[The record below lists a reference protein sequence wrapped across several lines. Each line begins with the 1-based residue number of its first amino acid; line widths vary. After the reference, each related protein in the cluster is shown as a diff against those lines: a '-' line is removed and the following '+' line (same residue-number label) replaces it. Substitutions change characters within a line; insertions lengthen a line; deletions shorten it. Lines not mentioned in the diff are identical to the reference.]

1 MLEIQVRAD
10 YKAKLLRRAVKLL
23 AVLLISFGESPVIP
37 GLQSGLPG
45 YSLLV
50 TPLAQTWSDY
60 LPPQGSA
67 EPCRR

>member
-10 YKAKLLRRAVKLL
+10 YKAKLLRRAVNLL
-23 AVLLISFGESPVIP
+23 AVLLISFGESPAIP

-50 TPLAQTWSDY
+50 TPLAQT
-60 LPPQGSA
+60 
-67 EPCRR
+67 